1 MTGTGYGL
9 VAVLPCVVVFALWR
23 AFPSLAA
30 RQGRMVEPE
39 ARGTAF
45 AVGAVLGLL
54 VGIGIASYSAVPIAR
69 LPLLA
74 AVVALLLVALLGLMG
89 KYYLS
94 LNPLS
99 TSALLLLAGLS
110 PAVVKAGEYA
120 VGSAVALAGAMILVP
135 LGISAA
141 AYLVNQF
148 DGYGDVWMAA
158 VAIASLGV
166 VAFLE
171 GKTSAV
177 LILLAGFGA
186 MVPLLADA
194 GRWQAKELVGDVGTF
209 AIGALMAVAA
219 VSGGLEPPAIIVFIP
234 YLVNL
239 GLRARGRSLAQIVTK
254 ASGSQRRSALI
265 LTGVEAVFG
274 LIAVLICVQG

>member
-1 MTGTGYGL
+1 
-9 VAVLPCVVVFALWR
+9 
-23 AFPSLAA
+23 
-30 RQGRMVEPE
+30 MVGQD

-45 AVGAVLGLL
+45 ALGAVLGLL
-54 VGIGIASYSAVPIAR
+54 VGVGIASYSAVPIAR

-74 AVVALLLVALLGLMG
+74 AVVTLRLVALLGLVG
-89 KYYLS
+89 KYHLS

-99 TSALLLLAGLS
+99 ISALLLLAGLF
-110 PAVVKAGEYA
+110 PAVVRVGEYA
-120 VGSAVALAGAMILVP
+120 VGSAVALVGTMILVP

-148 DGYGDVWMAA
+148 DSYGDVWMAA
-158 VAIASLGV
+158 VAIASLSGA
-166 VAFLE
+166 AFLQ

-186 MVPLLADA
+186 IVPLLADA
-194 GRWQAKELVGDVGTF
+194 GRWQAKELVGDIGTF

-219 VSGGLEPPAIIVFIP
+219 VSSGLEFPAVSIFIP
-234 YLVNL
+234 YLLNL

-265 LTGVEAVFG
+265 LTGVEAVLG